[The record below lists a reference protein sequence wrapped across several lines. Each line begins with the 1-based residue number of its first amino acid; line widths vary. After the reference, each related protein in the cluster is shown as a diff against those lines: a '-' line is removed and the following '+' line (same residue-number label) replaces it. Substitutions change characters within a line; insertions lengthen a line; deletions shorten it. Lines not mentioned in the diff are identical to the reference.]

1 MTHWTT
7 QSTDAFVRRIT
18 FDFWTQLQK
27 RMDALP
33 LTQLDLANTFGVSES
48 AISQTLNNSQNPRLT
63 TLVSYAK
70 ALKLN
75 VAIVAYP
82 DDDPSGRPV
91 NSEIFT
97 ICWEKA
103 NRPRTFGQAGALP
116 SVKAASSTGETLII
130 PARKG
135 NYYRVN
141 AREALTHSDLA
152 HGNIMFILGAGASL
166 SDPVQ
171 AMETAITQAP
181 RRKVA

>member
-1 MTHWTT
+1 MTHWTAQNT
-7 QSTDAFVRRIT
+7 EAFVRRIT

-33 LTQLDLANTFGVSES
+33 VTQLELANTFGVSES
-48 AISQTLNNSQNPRLT
+48 AISQTLNNSKNPRLT
-63 TLVSYAK
+63 TLVNYAK
-70 ALKLN
+70 ALRFN

-97 ICWEKA
+97 ICWEKSG
-103 NRPRTFGQAGALP
+103 RPRTFGQAGALP
-116 SVKAASSTGETLII
+116 SVKAASSTGEALII

-135 NYYRVN
+135 NYYRV

-152 HGNIMFILGAGASL
+152 LGNIMFVLGAGARLDDSG
-166 SDPVQ
+166 Q
-171 AMETAITQAP
+171 TMETAITQAQP
-181 RRKVA
+181 RQKVA